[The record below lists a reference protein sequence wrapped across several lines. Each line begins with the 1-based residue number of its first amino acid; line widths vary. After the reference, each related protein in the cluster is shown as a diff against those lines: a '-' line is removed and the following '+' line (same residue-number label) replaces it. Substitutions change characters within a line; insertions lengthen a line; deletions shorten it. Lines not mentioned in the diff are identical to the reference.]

1 MKEFFHQCLEDLEAK
16 TGLRQLYWL
25 QQNPD
30 SERQVNIV
38 LDSMVIVSK
47 EFSYI
52 PEEDQ
57 QRIISTMMIKDQEYD
72 GLNSRVIY
80 KWLAGHREHYW
91 SLTQNDT
98 KEIPQVKLTAEQ
110 QAKVDKIAKDYLQQ
124 LAAGGF
130 KPNYGGL
137 DEEIKRIQRE
147 DKDRAE
153 KKQAIGRPSVYEDP
167 RQVKIRD
174 YVKAM
179 GKWIHE
185 LPKKVYPIDGL
196 HVPGDTED
204 EAREI
209 YMMALSDDLQ
219 KTSQA

>member
-1 MKEFFHQCLEDLEAK
+1 MKDFFLQCLQDLEAK
-16 TGLRQLYWL
+16 TGIRQLYWL

-30 SERQVNIV
+30 ADRQVNIV

-52 PEEDQ
+52 PQEDQ
-57 QRIISTMMIKDQEYD
+57 QRIISEMMVKDQDYD

-80 KWLAGHREHYW
+80 KWLAQRRDHYW
-91 SLTQNDT
+91 MAD
-98 KEIPQVKLTAEQ
+98 KAAEEIPRVQLTEEQ
-110 QAKVDKIAKDYLQQ
+110 QANIDRLAGEFLKQ
-124 LAAGGF
+124 LSGNF
-130 KPNYGGL
+130 KPAYTDL
-137 DEEIKRIQRE
+137 DNEIKKIQRE

-153 KKQAIGRPSVYEDP
+153 KKQAIARSSRGEDP
-167 RQVKIRD
+167 RQVKIRE

-185 LPKKVYPIDGL
+185 LPKKVYEIDGVR
-196 HVPGDTED
+196 VPGDTED

-209 YMMALSDDLQ
+209 YMMAMSDDLQ
-219 KTSQA
+219 KTSQAN